1 MQHLNHTGVWRQKLP
16 STEAGGPYTIVFENE
31 GSENITLDDVMF
43 GDVYLCGGQSNMQF
57 SLGGNENATFFA
69 NEANNYPNMR
79 LFTVGQGTESPGV
92 PLNDLKTIEQVWTRT
107 SSTTVTDGSA
117 FNYFSAVC
125 YFFGKTVSDSMNRTV
140 PIGLIS
146 NNWGGTKVEQ
156 WLEPASTQL
165 CGHNSTG
172 ELYNAMI
179 APYTVGPMALKGFTW
194 YQGEADY
201 VEPNNLNYSCT
212 ERVLIENWR
221 SKFQSPN
228 AFFGIVQLSTWI
240 VPDPVLLA
248 ELREQQLTSLSHL
261 QNVAYATNA
270 DRGYGSNIHPPFKE
284 YPGTRLGNAV
294 RSIVYDDA
302 RVSDWRSPSYESSK
316 VLSSTDVVV
325 NLKDV
330 PETLE
335 IYDIPP
341 NSLFASPEACAA
353 LNQKTP
359 RTCAYAEVTFDNGI
373 SVNASVVSVSGST
386 MTIRASCVPQ
396 GAKNAGRVFQTYNMV
411 KSHLERGVR
420 RSSGTSSNV
429 YLQHRIFKTL
439 HPHHRPHWW
448 MP

>member
-1 MQHLNHTGVWRQKLP
+1 MISVVLLLLLSLLQEVNGEDVFKVSSTLGSHMVLQRDSDDVVVWGFAEPNSDVKTTFDGRQVYVSSTDAEGIWRQKLP

-31 GSENITLDDVMF
+31 GSDNNITLGDVMF
-43 GDVYLCGGQSNMQF
+43 GDVYVCGGQSNMQF

-69 NEANNYPNMR
+69 NEANNYPNIR

-125 YFFGKTVSDSMNRTV
+125 YFFGKTVSDSMNHTV

-179 APYTVGPMALKGFTW
+179 APYTIGPMKIKGFTW
-194 YQGEADY
+194 YQGESDY
-201 VEPNNLNYSCT
+201 AEPNNLNYTCT
-212 ERVLIENWR
+212 QTVLIENWR
-221 SKFQSPN
+221 DKFQNPN
-228 AFFGIVQLSTWI
+228 AFFGIVQLSTWLA
-240 VPDPVLLA
+240 PDPILLA
-248 ELREQQLTSLSHL
+248 ELREQQLISLSHF

-284 YPGTRLGNAV
+284 YPGTRLGNAA

-302 RVSDWRSPSYESSK
+302 RVSNWRSPSYVDLLFVVSSSTLEHHSRTHHARTQKVRIVESSF
-316 VLSSTDVVV
+316 
-325 NLKDV
+325 
-330 PETLE
+330 EYRRGRELE
-335 IYDIPP
+335 
-341 NSLFASPEACAA
+341 
-353 LNQKTP
+353 
-359 RTCAYAEVTFDNGI
+359 
-373 SVNASVVSVSGST
+373 
-386 MTIRASCVPQ
+386 
-396 GAKNAGRVFQTYNMV
+396 GR
-411 KSHLERGVR
+411 S
-420 RSSGTSSNV
+420 
-429 YLQHRIFKTL
+429 
-439 HPHHRPHWW
+439 
-448 MP
+448 